1 MNIGVFPHIF
11 SHGLICV
18 RSTHSDHSAPLSDDG
33 VSVDAG
39 ARKDE
44 IETGKINSDSGTV
57 LYISTR
63 KQWMAHPQ

>member
-1 MNIGVFPHIF
+1 
-11 SHGLICV
+11 V
-18 RSTHSDHSAPLSDDG
+18 RSTHSDDRALSDDG

-57 LYISTR
+57 HQENIINGASAANNFQIIISFST
-63 KQWMAHPQ
+63 